1 MQYAFYRCAALESI
15 PSPGPEAPFARVTTF
30 SKAFDSC
37 DALREIPA
45 DLFAGCTELTDLSSC
60 FNDCDALKSI
70 PEHLLDDCTGV
81 EKLSSIFAYCRGLE
95 SVPGGSLPPA
105 PR

>member
-1 MQYAFYRCAALESI
+1 LGYFNPPKVASGSELRRIWFCRLYVEAWGATGLEKMQYAFYRCAALESI

-45 DLFAGCTELTDLSSC
+45 DLFAG
-60 FNDCDALKSI
+60 
-70 PEHLLDDCTGV
+70 
-81 EKLSSIFAYCRGLE
+81 
-95 SVPGGSLPPA
+95 
-105 PR
+105 